1 MRTGIDFDKLIAV
14 RDIIA
19 KALPDDEIYGHLASA
34 GLPKG
39 FKSAA
44 VA

>member
-1 MRTGIDFDKLIAV
+1 MY
-14 RDIIA
+14 DIIKGITRA
-19 KALPDDEIYGHLASA
+19 IDSEALPDDEIYGHLASA